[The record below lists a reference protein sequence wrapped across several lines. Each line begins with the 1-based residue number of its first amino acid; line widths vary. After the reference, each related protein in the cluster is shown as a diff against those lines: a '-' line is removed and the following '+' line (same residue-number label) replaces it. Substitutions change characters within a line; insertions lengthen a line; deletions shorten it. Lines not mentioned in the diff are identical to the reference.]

1 MARHFEHLQ
10 DRTQAAASRRA
21 GTSCAQKGEL
31 TMLDRGDAERSDP
44 RAPWNQPD
52 AIMCPKHPDIEMIE
66 VEDEDED
73 GKYFF
78 SYCKVCEA
86 IE

>member
-1 MARHFEHLQ
+1 
-10 DRTQAAASRRA
+10 
-21 GTSCAQKGEL
+21 
-31 TMLDRGDAERSDP
+31 MLDRSDADDYLP
-44 RAPWNQPD
+44 NCPWNQPD

-73 GKYFF
+73 GKYCFT
-78 SYCKVCEA
+78 YCKVCEA

>member
-1 MARHFEHLQ
+1 
-10 DRTQAAASRRA
+10 
-21 GTSCAQKGEL
+21 
-31 TMLDRGDAERSDP
+31 MLDRGDAERSDP
-44 RAPWNQPD
+44 RAPWNQTD

>member
-1 MARHFEHLQ
+1 MTPQ
-10 DRTQAAASRRA
+10 DPVDFGALMTRLAS
-21 GTSCAQKGEL
+21 G
-31 TMLDRGDAERSDP
+31 
-44 RAPWNQPD
+44 
-52 AIMCPKHPDIEMIE
+52 IEVMIE

-78 SYCKVCEA
+78 TYCKVCEA